1 MPKFA
6 KDHNSGKIWW
16 CFFKSWPSNLLI
28 IPYQLTKFQASS
40 SNSFQNIMLT
50 SLKFPNFQRAITLE
64 EFDGIHSKDNQIMYS
79 SFPISWPSFKFL
91 VQILSRNLA
100 EKSLKCPNLQR
111 AITPQKNWHL
121 FFKSYLYSF
130 WDKLTSLKCPNLQ
143 RAITAEKFD
152 GFFFQKLSGNLLIIP
167 YQLTKLQESSS
178 NTLGDILLT
187 RFHSDFFKS
196 YPVTYSS
203 SPISWASFK
212 ILRGILL
219 TSLKYTNIQRAITP
233 EKNDGIH
240 SKVNQA
246 IYSSSPISW
255 PKFQDSSSNTFRDIL
270 LTRFHSDFFWRGITP
285 EREKTQIRKK
295 YGSAIFSWG
304 IHILNFRTLVCTVHK
319 IRHASKSMTDTHTE
333 SHTSQ
338 KQYVPSTS

>member
-1 MPKFA
+1 
-6 KDHNSGKIWW
+6 
-16 CFFKSWPSNLLI
+16 
-28 IPYQLTKFQASS
+28 
-40 SNSFQNIMLT
+40 MLT

-130 WDKLTSLKCPNLQ
+130 WDILLTSLKCPNLQ

-152 GFFFQKLSGNLLIIP
+152 GFFFQKLSGNPLIIP

-178 NTLGDILLT
+178 NTFGDILLT

-240 SKVNQA
+240 SKVNQV

-255 PKFQDSSSNTFRDIL
+255 PSFKTLAQILFEISCWQDFIL
-270 LTRFHSDFFWRGITP
+270 IFFEGALLQ
-285 EREKTQIRKK
+285 KGRK
-295 YGSAIFSWG
+295 
-304 IHILNFRTLVCTVHK
+304 LR
-319 IRHASKSMTDTHTE
+319 
-333 SHTSQ
+333 
-338 KQYVPSTS
+338 